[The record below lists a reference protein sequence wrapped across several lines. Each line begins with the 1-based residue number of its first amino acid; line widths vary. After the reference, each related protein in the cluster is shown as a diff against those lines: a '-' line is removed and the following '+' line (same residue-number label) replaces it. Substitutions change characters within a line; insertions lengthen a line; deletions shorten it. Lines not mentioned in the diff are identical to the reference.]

1 MSGRFVFLAEDY
13 DEIYRKCKDAEQSYR
28 NGKFDDCRE
37 QTCNLIKDIFA
48 NMGMT
53 LFEALNIKKYDY
65 ISDSLKSIIYLSN
78 SKQQVNE
85 QVAKEA
91 LDSLFNIMIWF
102 VICIENRDY
111 RDGLFLPDDLM
122 LVKKHLKNRSL
133 FQTEEKNKSE
143 SKYDTLKSDEQ
154 IIKEVV
160 VDTIHKKNNKNAF
173 ITKYGRNI
181 VFSLIFLIVVGVGVI
196 LLGFHRDKVV
206 KQEMPSLKYITQD
219 NNTEIAQTSTTKK
232 NTNDKTQVI
241 NYQNMPNSGFKE
253 GLLDPFKLRENIVSL
268 NLKRSNIVKV
278 DTFNPNNEY
287 EKLALQGYANAQYYL
302 AFCYLVGYRI
312 NQDINKAVFWYE
324 HASNQG
330 LYEATWI
337 LNEIKKGN
345 TSKLLKKKDC
355 PCYMINIPDK
365 ADEHY
370 GKYYLLKNE
379 REILLRQCV
388 AQNNTLLAIKR
399 QLTFNGE
406 KIDTELEKNI
416 KEVQKSLNLLKGDW
430 QKSMNENLLEA
441 ADQGHY
447 YAQYLVG
454 QEYNRAFTLSRY
466 KDIEKGKKAF
476 EYLKKSSDSGFYY
489 AMDEL
494 APMYNSLAFQLNNI
508 VEKDVGLSNKLKQ
521 KAKRLENQCKNECFD
536 LHTIRSI
543 NIKRY

>member
-1 MSGRFVFLAEDY
+1 MKL
-13 DEIYRKCKDAEQSYR
+13 
-28 NGKFDDCRE
+28 
-37 QTCNLIKDIFA
+37 
-48 NMGMT
+48 
-53 LFEALNIKKYDY
+53 
-65 ISDSLKSIIYLSN
+65 
-78 SKQQVNE
+78 
-85 QVAKEA
+85 
-91 LDSLFNIMIWF
+91 
-102 VICIENRDY
+102 
-111 RDGLFLPDDLM
+111 
-122 LVKKHLKNRSL
+122 KKHLKNRSL

-416 KEVQKSLNLLKGDW
+416 KEVQKSIKLLKGDW